1 MALTLVL
8 SALVLLLVIGWVVS
22 GIRVV
27 HAHHRGVLERFGR
40 YRKVIGPGP
49 HLTLRLVH
57 TIQIVDERE
66 TVQDVPVDVLT
77 GDDIPV
83 ALDLA
88 VLWECSDPRRFVYDV
103 GDFGVAIS
111 RLLEHHVRGLVRQ
124 LTVDELLSGDSRLTD
139 ELTHSLDE
147 VALTWGARVTRV
159 ELCQVVLPEEVSVAM
174 TELATAQRHRLA
186 VLVEEESALEI
197 EAVRAEG
204 EHQARLAPIRGPPG
218 APPHGGRAQGRG
230 HPHPRRRRALPR
242 AVPGPGPG
250 RRHPHREQRRAA
262 AGPAPGDREPAGVR
276 GAVPLLTRPCRQ
288 DGVKRRGRRSGP
300 QMPNVSG
307 FHVMSPSRAR
317 SGIAPGQDGQGFLE
331 LGPGQRRTEAVVDA
345 APEGQLRRGR
355 VPAS

>member
-57 TIQIVDERE
+57 TIHIVDERE

-139 ELTHSLDE
+139 ELAHSLDE

-159 ELCQVVLPEEVSVAM
+159 EMCRIVLPEEVSVAM
-174 TELATAQRHRLA
+174 TELAAAQRHRLA
-186 VLVEEESALEI
+186 VLVEEESALEV

-204 EHQARLAPIRGPPG
+204 EHQARLRRSEVRQALLLMEAERKAEAIRIL
-218 APPHGGRAQGRG
+218 ADAERY
-230 HPHPRRRRALPR
+230 
-242 AVPGPGPG
+242 
-250 RRHPHREQRRAA
+250 REQ
-262 AGPAPGDREPAGVR
+262 
-276 GAVPLLTRPCRQ
+276 
-288 DGVKRRGRRSGP
+288 
-300 QMPNVSG
+300 
-307 FHVMSPSRAR
+307 SRAR
-317 SGIAPGQDGQGFLE
+317 GQADAIRIVSNAVPPPALSRETGTPRESGVSS
-331 LGPGQRRTEAVVDA
+331 R
-345 APEGQLRRGR
+345 
-355 VPAS
+355 S

>member
-8 SALVLLLVIGWVVS
+8 SALVLLLVIGWVAS

-57 TIQIVDERE
+57 TIHIVDERE

-103 GDFGVAIS
+103 GDFGVAVS

-174 TELATAQRHRLA
+174 TELAAAQRHRLA

-204 EHQARLAPIRGPPG
+204 EHQARLRRSEVRQALLLMEAERKAEAIRILADAERYREQSRARGQADAIRIVSNAVPP
-218 APPHGGRAQGRG
+218 P
-230 HPHPRRRRALPR
+230 ALPR
-242 AVPGPGPG
+242 ETGSP
-250 RRHPHREQRRAA
+250 RES
-262 AGPAPGDREPAGVR
+262 GV
-276 GAVPLLTRPCRQ
+276 
-288 DGVKRRGRRSGP
+288 
-300 QMPNVSG
+300 
-307 FHVMSPSRAR
+307 PSR
-317 SGIAPGQDGQGFLE
+317 S
-331 LGPGQRRTEAVVDA
+331 
-345 APEGQLRRGR
+345 
-355 VPAS
+355 